1 MKSNISRTFFLLYN
15 FTYQI
20 KKSLRLKLFDL
31 KVLKYLYRYLVDNL
45 HSNYSNLENEMP
57 WITYSS
63 IDKLNKLLNIE
74 MKVFEFG
81 SGGSTLYYSKR
92 VKEIVSVE
100 HEPDWSNNVE
110 NIIKAQKIK
119 NIKILLRKAESHY
132 NRSFSDLPYSSTM
145 DKKYSGF
152 AFNNYVNT
160 IDEFPDHY
168 FDLIVID
175 GRARPYCL
183 KHSLIKLKQGGFIVY
198 DNVERLSYQD
208 ETFFSIKNWKIHT
221 GFHPVAGSLSFSI
234 TNIYQKP
241 II

>member
-100 HEPDWSNNVE
+100 HEPDWYNNVE

-119 NIKILLRKAESHY
+119 NIKILLRKAESH
-132 NRSFSDLPYSSTM
+132 L
-145 DKKYSGF
+145 
-152 AFNNYVNT
+152 
-160 IDEFPDHY
+160 
-168 FDLIVID
+168 
-175 GRARPYCL
+175 
-183 KHSLIKLKQGGFIVY
+183 
-198 DNVERLSYQD
+198 
-208 ETFFSIKNWKIHT
+208 
-221 GFHPVAGSLSFSI
+221 
-234 TNIYQKP
+234 
-241 II
+241 